1 MRRHRLFIPGT
12 LVAVLFLLGF
22 SHTLAQGVDI
32 RGTVTDS
39 SNGERIAYA
48 NVILEG
54 TNKGAATN
62 TSGFYLI
69 PSVSP
74 GTYTLIVRCVGYVG
88 HNEKVS
94 VGFGEPVTLNVK
106 LAPEPVQVSET
117 VVTGRV
123 TRDVSDAQTSVH
135 TLEQQD
141 VRAVPVAA
149 MPDVFHA
156 IQILPG
162 IVSTS
167 DVNSHFYVRGGGG
180 DQNLIMM
187 DGMKIYNP
195 FHALGI
201 FSIFDP
207 DIVRNT
213 EVYTGAFPPSY
224 GDRLSSVV
232 ALRTKDGNTNQISG
246 RGNIN
251 FLSSKLQL
259 EGPLGDNF
267 TWLAD
272 ARKSFTN
279 NTINRFLQKDL
290 PISFYD
296 AFAKITA
303 KVTEDREVQY
313 GLEGFFTGDNLRSP
327 SPTEPDYSW
336 TDRSVGFTASGL
348 ILGRV
353 YIDAVAYETYFSA
366 TRNAKSSSSITPA
379 SSSIRESGLR
389 SNATLYLDSKDLF
402 YFGFEIS
409 FPEIKYSLVNSYGI
423 MQEDDDVEAEGAL
436 WLRYQANLDPWL
448 FDGGVRVNAISL
460 LKGGGP
466 ENIQPRLSLS
476 RAIFGDWRLK
486 LAYGLFVQNMITV
499 NNEDDVISIFDTW
512 IHLPEG
518 LKPEAANHFVAGIDG
533 NILPELSLNVQT
545 YLKSYSSLV
554 VYNRDKVD
562 ALDPDYINA
571 LGKSYGAEA
580 LVRYSMTFI
589 DVYAAY
595 SWCRAFISSE
605 GITYPPSYDREH
617 TLNLL
622 AEFHILPNLET
633 NIRWELG
640 SGFPFTQTVG
650 YYQRLPLTNF
660 YLDPFQTETG
670 TPYISLGGKNA
681 ARLPAYHRM
690 DVGVAYR
697 FTVGNFKA
705 RAGVNIVNVYDHQ
718 NIFYFDRSTGQQ
730 VNMLPFFPTATLE
743 LEY

>member
-1 MRRHRLFIPGT
+1 MPSIRFVSTPIVVALLT
-12 LVAVLFLLGF
+12 LAIASR
-22 SHTLAQGVDI
+22 SHAQGVDI
-32 RGTVTDS
+32 HGTVIDS

-62 TSGFYLI
+62 SSGFYLI
-69 PSVSP
+69 PSVAP
-74 GTYTLIVRCVGYVG
+74 GTYNLIVRCVGYID
-88 HNEKVS
+88 HEEKVS

-106 LAPEPVQVSET
+106 LTPEPVQVSET

-141 VRAVPVAA
+141 IRAVPVAA
-149 MPDVFHA
+149 IPDVFHA

-180 DQNLIMM
+180 DQNLILM

-207 DIVRNT
+207 DIIRNT

-224 GDRLSSVV
+224 GNRLSSVV
-232 ALRTKDGNTNQISG
+232 ALGTKDGNTNQISG
-246 RGNIN
+246 RGNVN

-272 ARKSFTN
+272 ARKSFN
-279 NTINRFLQKDL
+279 NSTINQFLQKDL

-303 KVTEDREVQY
+303 KVTEDRQVQY
-313 GLEGFFTGDNLRSP
+313 GIEGFFTGDNLRSP

-336 TDRSVGFTASGL
+336 VNRSIGFTANGL

-353 YIDAVAYETYFSA
+353 YVDAIAYQTYFRA
-366 TRNAKSSSSITPA
+366 ERNAKSSPSITPA
-379 SSSIRESGLR
+379 SSSIQESGIR

-409 FPEIKYSLVNSYGI
+409 FPEIKYSLINSYGI
-423 MQEDDDVEAEGAL
+423 LREDDDVEAEGSI
-436 WLRYQANLDPWL
+436 WLRYQANFDPWQ
-448 FDGGVRVNAISL
+448 FDGGIRIDAISL
-460 LKGGGP
+460 MSGGGP
-466 ENIQPRLSLS
+466 ENLQPRLNLS
-476 RAIFGDWRLK
+476 RALFDNWRLK
-486 LAYGLFVQNMITV
+486 LAYGFFVQNMITV
-499 NNEDDVISIFDTW
+499 NNEDDIISIFDTW
-512 IHLPEG
+512 IHLPQG
-518 LKPEAANHFVAGIDG
+518 LKPETAHHFVAGIDG
-533 NILPELSLNVQT
+533 NVLPELSLNLQT
-545 YLKSYSSLV
+545 YFKSYPSLV

-580 LVRYSMTFI
+580 LVRYSIPFV
-589 DVYAAY
+589 DVYASY
-595 SWCRAFISSE
+595 TWSRAFISSL
-605 GITYPPSYDREH
+605 GLTYPPSYDREH
-617 TLNLL
+617 TINLL
-622 AEFHILPNLET
+622 TEFHILSNLET

-640 SGFPFTQTVG
+640 SGFPFTQTMG
-650 YYQRLPLTNF
+650 YYERLPLTDF
-660 YLDPFQTETG
+660 YLQPVQTETG
-670 TPYISLGGKNA
+670 TPYISLGEKNA
-681 ARLPAYHRM
+681 ARLPTYHRM
-690 DVGVAYR
+690 DLGVAYR
-697 FTVGNFKA
+697 FNVGRFKA
-705 RAGVNIVNVYDHQ
+705 RAGVNIVNVYDHR
-718 NIFYFDRSTGQQ
+718 NIFYFDRATGQQ